1 MPVQPFIRACT
12 GTFRCPLKHLHPVH
26 VRRRNGLRLSAILE
40 FIRQQKARDQA
51 AEAEAAATAAL
62 EAKVAA
68 AAPEEFAVSSS
79 GLGTTFT
86 LTLFHGTSWERAQQI
101 RSGGFKLS
109 NEGCLGR
116 GIYFAD
122 SAKAHG
128 FATSSDRHD
137 GNLGA

>member
-1 MPVQPFIRACT
+1 MT
-12 GTFRCPLKHLHPVH
+12 DMT
-26 VRRRNGLRLSAILE
+26 LE
-40 FIRQQKARDQA
+40 AGGARDQA

-62 EAKVAA
+62 EARVAA
-68 AAPEEFAVSSS
+68 AAPIPEEFAVSSS

-101 RSGGFKLS
+101 RSGGFELS

-122 SAKAHG
+122 SAKAYG